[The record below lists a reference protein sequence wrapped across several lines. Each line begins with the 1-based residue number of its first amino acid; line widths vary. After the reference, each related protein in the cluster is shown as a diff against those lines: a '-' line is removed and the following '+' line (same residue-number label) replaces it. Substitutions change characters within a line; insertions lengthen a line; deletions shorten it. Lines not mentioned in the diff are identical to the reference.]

1 MTYFPLFLIVSDIAV
16 VKVALYTWRYPVG
29 RFVNTF
35 YSQIA

>member
-1 MTYFPLFLIVSDIAV
+1 MTYFPLFLIVSDIA

>member
-29 RFVNTF
+29 RIVGTF
-35 YSQIA
+35 FGQIA